1 MILVPPVDWTLPDD
15 VLSTSVV
22 GDEKS
27 PYGMFVMDQSLVTW
41 DTADIVATATPGEPF
56 DTILLYNVGADSVTV
71 ELLDGPS
78 AWSETV
84 NLLHADPI
92 SDAFPNRQRLALYCP
107 YTDPAAYPGAAIRV
121 TIAATDRVRFCGTV
135 LVGVRTQIGETLYG
149 SSVGITDY
157 SRKER
162 DVFGD
167 VILIERGYSDRVNY
181 RMLLAT
187 AEVAQVRTLLASRRA
202 RLTAYIGSNQHPET
216 IVLGYYQDFTIPIE
230 GHEVTVGTL
239 EVSSVVND
247 STRDFSTLAAV
258 FATISAS
265 ECTYEGG
272 FKTVYAPDGAI
283 DSVVQVAL
291 LDHPLQAGESVRWH
305 VRTIDG
311 RKTGLSGTST
321 VAAACGDVAVW
332 EWPASAVTNQ
342 GDWTAAISAT
352 LTLADLTK
360 IRSTEAI
367 LTVRRIDPG
376 AGDCYPTGLY
386 WADPETGAFDA
397 TALTGELASDVPV
410 TELVDTLTISGAAR
424 SLQFFYVDCADTGG
438 QIAVAVTLSLT
449 GGTGDAKA
457 RASWTSLTSCSS
469 EVVLDGDPV
478 TVRRL
483 MSRTALLIAVVTDDG
498 YTDAVLSATVQW
510 AAPLTSGVGVS
521 VSGALDEEQYYL
533 VNASPDA
540 GQYVSEVS
548 LALTGGTGNAD
559 LYAAW
564 GAPATTGSSLASTNP
579 DNEESLPG
587 LSSAGHAYLTVLVH
601 GAAAFSGATL
611 TATTTLADCLV
622 DGAAEVISGEALSSQ
637 TFWIELPELS
647 GDFVNRIVIDV
658 TGELELYA
666 SYDCFP
672 SAAAAPYA
680 STTGQLIVPWDG
692 RSAALRI
699 RVHSLQAYTS
709 ESLTATLEYGYPF
722 APQAPVGVADLGL
735 PKGPGIW
742 RARVDGA
749 CGGTVTW
756 TWDYSTT
763 DELRFAPN
771 IMASGAQLI
780 VSAPIMPCYPALLPI
795 SQGTLT
801 AYATVQCPGITQTKG
816 PITLQ
821 LSRTTDC
828 TLPAC
833 IDPCPIDPPPDPGG
847 DYMEI
852 FFTLAQ
858 PETVNLRIVLAGP
871 YSSMSN
877 DFGDGFIDVELNA
890 DGFPINSAQMQHTY
904 AAAGNYSIK
913 VRCENAQLGYFRRL
927 VGGVS
932 GNFRGVTSVVFNTAA
947 TFNYTHGS
955 VFIYQENLES
965 VSGDFIVASGQLDD
979 LFKGCGITSIPEGFF
994 DHVGLDIWR
1003 YISLCYDCTQLTT
1016 VPANLFD
1023 HVPPHSSFH
1032 FAFHNCALT
1041 QASVDNIL
1049 VSLDTALG
1057 DGNDAWSHVEIHL
1070 NGGTSAAPSAVGLAA
1085 KANLE
1090 ARNWTVYHN

>member
-1 MILVPPVDWTLPDD
+1 
-15 VLSTSVV
+15 
-22 GDEKS
+22 
-27 PYGMFVMDQSLVTW
+27 
-41 DTADIVATATPGEPF
+41 
-56 DTILLYNVGADSVTV
+56 
-71 ELLDGPS
+71 
-78 AWSETV
+78 
-84 NLLHADPI
+84 
-92 SDAFPNRQRLALYCP
+92 
-107 YTDPAAYPGAAIRV
+107 
-121 TIAATDRVRFCGTV
+121 
-135 LVGVRTQIGETLYG
+135 
-149 SSVGITDY
+149 
-157 SRKER
+157 
-162 DVFGD
+162 
-167 VILIERGYSDRVNY
+167 
-181 RMLLAT
+181 MLLAT

-202 RLTAYIGSNQHPET
+202 RLTAYIGANQQPET

-265 ECTYEGG
+265 ECTYEGAT
-272 FKTVYAPDGAI
+272 KTIYAPDGAI

-291 LDHPLQAGESVRWH
+291 LDYPLQAGESVRWRR
-305 VRTIDG
+305 RTISG
-311 RKTGLSGTST
+311 RSAGRST
-321 VAAACGDVAVW
+321 TRTIAAACGDVTVW
-332 EWPASAVTNQ
+332 EWPTSAVTDQ
-342 GDWTAAISAT
+342 DDWTVAISAT

-360 IRSTEAI
+360 IRSAEAI
-367 LTVRRIDPG
+367 LTVRRVDPG
-376 AGDCYPTGLY
+376 EGECYPTGLY
-386 WADPETGAFDA
+386 WADPATGAFDA

-424 SLQFFYVDCADTGG
+424 SVQFFYVDCADTGG

-457 RASWTSLTSCSS
+457 RASWTSLATCSS
-469 EVVLDGDPV
+469 EIVLDGDPV

-510 AAPLTSGVGVS
+510 ATPLTSGVGVS

-533 VNASPDA
+533 VDASPDA
-540 GQYVSEVS
+540 GQYVSEIS

-579 DNEESLPG
+579 DNEESLPD

-622 DGAAEVISGEALSSQ
+622 DGVAEVISGAALSSQ

-647 GDFVNRIVIDV
+647 GDFVNRVVIEV

-735 PKGPGIW
+735 PKGPGLW

-756 TWDYSTT
+756 AWDYSTT
-763 DELRFAPN
+763 DELRFVPN

-780 VSAPIMPCYPALLPI
+780 VSAPIMPCYPALLPV
-795 SQGTLT
+795 SQGILT
-801 AYATVQCPGITQTKG
+801 AYATVRCPGITQIKG

-833 IDPCPIDPPPDPGG
+833 IDPCPADPPPAPG

-858 PETVNLRIVLAGP
+858 PETVDLRQAFGEP
-871 YSSMSN
+871 YSSMSI
-877 DFGDGFIDVELNA
+877 DFGDGFVDVELDV
-890 DGFPINSAQMQHTY
+890 DGFPINPAQMQHTY
-904 AAAGNYSIK
+904 AAAGDYSIK
-913 VRCENAQLGYFRRL
+913 VRCENAAKLGGFWDMAN
-927 VGGVS
+927 
-932 GNFRGVTSVVFNTAA
+932 NFGGVTSVVFNAAA
-947 TFNYTHGS
+947 TFNDTWWP
-955 VFIYQENLES
+955 FWYQTNLES
-965 VSGDFIVASGQLDD
+965 VSGDFVVTGGTLQGFFSTSS
-979 LFKGCGITSIPEGFF
+979 ITSIPEGFF
-994 DHVGLDIWR
+994 DHVGPEVWGYDR
-1003 YISLCYDCTQLTT
+1003 LCTDCTQLTT

-1023 HVPPHSSFH
+1023 HVPPYSDFYE
-1032 FAFHNCALT
+1032 AFHNCALT

-1057 DGNDAWSHVEIHL
+1057 DGNDAWWNARIHL